1 MEKSQFQMPPLL
13 LSEIPT
19 FEMRFFLMGHPISIH
34 HQRIEKVKGT
44 LHKSIFVMNVVPI
57 KK

>member
-1 MEKSQFQMPPLL
+1 MPPLL
-13 LSEIPT
+13 SSVIPILKRI
-19 FEMRFFLMGHPISIH
+19 FSMGHPVSIH

>member
-44 LHKSIFVMNVVPI
+44 LHKSILL
-57 KK
+57 